1 MGTITAEIMEKAISL
16 AGGLSAQQSR
26 ILGMDGAFPRGWKKS
41 MIGREF
47 PDEAIAQFVALKDA
61 HLKPQQLERIA
72 ARMASPKKQSKDRT
86 VPRGQWTNDT
96 REKLKSK
103 RNDAEHKVK
112 GLLNGSRVHFYRER
126 PIIANCR
133 HYFIDFLVTSIR
145 GDFGR
150 KVIRVAIEVDGGY
163 HFTPEQQVKDR
174 IKDADLLTHERVNSV
189 LRISAEQAMGMTRE
203 RLREHL
209 LSMDLGTVRRV
220 Y

>member
-1 MGTITAEIMEKAISL
+1 
-16 AGGLSAQQSR
+16 
-26 ILGMDGAFPRGWKKS
+26 

-61 HLKPQQLERIA
+61 HLKPKHLARIA
-72 ARMASPKKQSKDRT
+72 ERLASPKKKQGFDRT
-86 VPRGQWTNDT
+86 VPRGEWTNDT

-103 RNDAEHKVK
+103 RNDAEHKIK

-163 HFTPEQQVKDR
+163 HFTPEQQAKDR

-189 LRISAEQAMGMTRE
+189 LRISAEKAMAMTRDH
-203 RLREHL
+203 LREHL
-209 LSMDLGTVRRV
+209 LSMDPGTVRRV